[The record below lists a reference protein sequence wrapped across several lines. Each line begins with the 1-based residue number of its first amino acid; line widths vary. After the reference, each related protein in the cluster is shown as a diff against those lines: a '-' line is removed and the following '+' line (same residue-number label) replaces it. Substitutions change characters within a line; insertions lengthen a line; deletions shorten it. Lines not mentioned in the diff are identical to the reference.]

1 MSSSSF
7 SESSS
12 NINQKNGI
20 NPTKPH
26 EYDPLLVVSGLSKFM
41 TNGKPVLNDLS
52 FSLQK
57 NQIVAIVGPSGV
69 GKTTLLKC
77 ISQLVEY
84 NSGSISLFAGNA
96 IYPDTKGISYWRSE
110 VMYVPQRMP
119 LLEGTPLDFYNKISS
134 LFHQSLRSQDSDNCQ
149 QSPIKTAQQWGIEP
163 LKWSQ
168 KWSQLSGGEIQRIS
182 LATSISCNPK
192 VLLLD
197 EPTSML
203 DTTSALLVENTLK
216 ERGGIIIVTHNTDQ
230 QIRISDYTLELLPRA
245 MYKFGPTSIPEVN
258 DLI

>member
-1 MSSSSF
+1 MSSSSL
-7 SESSS
+7 SESLS
-12 NINQKNGI
+12 NINQKNSI
-20 NPTKPH
+20 NSTKPH
-26 EYDPLLVVSGLSKFM
+26 DNDPLLVVNGLSKFL

-57 NQIVAIVGPSGV
+57 NQILAIVGASGV
-69 GKTTLLKC
+69 G
-77 ISQLVEY
+77 IDS
-84 NSGSISLFAGNA
+84 SA
-96 IYPDTKGISYWRSE
+96 IYPETKGISYWRSE

-119 LLEGTPLDFYNKISS
+119 LLEGTPLDFYNKVSS
-134 LFHQSLRSQDSDNCQ
+134 LFHQSLRSQNSDNCLP
-149 QSPIKTAQQWGIEP
+149 SPIKTAQLWGIEP

-203 DTTSALLVENTLK
+203 DTSSTLLVENTLRK
-216 ERGGIIIVTHNTDQ
+216 RGGVIIVTHNTDQ

-245 MYKFGPTSIPEVN
+245 IYKFGPTSIPEVN